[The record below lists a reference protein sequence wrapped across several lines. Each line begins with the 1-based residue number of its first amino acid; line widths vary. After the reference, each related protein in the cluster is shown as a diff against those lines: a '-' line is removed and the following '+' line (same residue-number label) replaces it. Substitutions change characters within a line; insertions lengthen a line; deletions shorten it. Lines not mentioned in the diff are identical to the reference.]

1 MHVYIDFSEHN
12 LRPLATRI
20 FVFPPIPS
28 RPRSRQHQRAT
39 SVSATKTTSI
49 PSDGAT
55 YPASRQRPWELR
67 FVLPDKCDPWWTW
80 FTECTWQCVCVFN
93 CWKEIIVY
101 TYFILFHRMFYG
113 LAMGILRWT
122 EVVPEQRT
130 TKVEALL
137 VAYWSYQP
145 HRYKRLLYHRRLKPF
160 VVFIIPLSCE
170 ALKSMCI
177 DLVCVLDVCVG
188 EPISPRIEATPL
200 ICCMLGR
207 SFHAA
212 AVLIAA
218 GADVH
223 LTNYEGQECKLN
235 QLRKILQK
243 LVVSWN
249 LAESLE
255 LT

>member
-1 MHVYIDFSEHN
+1 
-12 LRPLATRI
+12 
-20 FVFPPIPS
+20 
-28 RPRSRQHQRAT
+28 
-39 SVSATKTTSI
+39 
-49 PSDGAT
+49 
-55 YPASRQRPWELR
+55 
-67 FVLPDKCDPWWTW
+67 
-80 FTECTWQCVCVFN
+80 
-93 CWKEIIVY
+93 
-101 TYFILFHRMFYG
+101 
-113 LAMGILRWT
+113 
-122 EVVPEQRT
+122 
-130 TKVEALL
+130 
-137 VAYWSYQP
+137 
-145 HRYKRLLYHRRLKPF
+145 
-160 VVFIIPLSCE
+160 
-170 ALKSMCI
+170 MCI
-177 DLVCVLDVCVG
+177 DLVCALDVYVG

-235 QLRKILQK
+235 QLRKMLQT